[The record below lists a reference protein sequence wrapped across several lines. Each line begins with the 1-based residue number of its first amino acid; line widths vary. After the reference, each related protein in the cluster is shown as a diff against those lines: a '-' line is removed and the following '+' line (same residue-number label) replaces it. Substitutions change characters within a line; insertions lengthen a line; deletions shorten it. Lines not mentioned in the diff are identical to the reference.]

1 MRLQRSLTL
10 TSACSA
16 KRWRVTRRSSRARM
30 ASRRRGPSC
39 SRSSARPRSSPT
51 SPAVGG
57 RPRPRGSR
65 PRSAAGIRPR
75 KGRRK
80 HERDTGPQGV
90 RRALRRRRAAGGTM
104 SAPRPAPLL
113 AGDVGATKTNLALF
127 TTAGGVLTSVAEA
140 NFVNGGYGGLEDVVR
155 AFLARGA
162 SAPTAACFG
171 VAGPVAE
178 GRARMPNLGWLIDAA
193 SLGRLLGL
201 ERVVLL
207 NDLAATAY
215 GIAVLPPEQLVV
227 LNPGV
232 PLPGGNAALIAA
244 GTGLGEAVLYWDG
257 TRHRVSASEAG
268 HADFAPRVTARIAAA
283 EDASATITELALA
296 GASARCTRALDVF
309 VSAYGAEAG
318 NLALRALATGGV
330 HVGGGIAPKIVG
342 KLADGTF

>member
-1 MRLQRSLTL
+1 MRLRRSLTL
-10 TSACSA
+10 TSACAA

-65 PRSAAGIRPR
+65 ARSAAGIRPR

-104 SAPRPAPLL
+104 SAPGPALLL

-178 GRARMPNLGWLIDAA
+178 GRARMPNLGWLIDA
-193 SLGRLLGL
+193 SGPGL
-201 ERVVLL
+201 H
-207 NDLAATAY
+207 NIY
-215 GIAVLPPEQLVV
+215 
-227 LNPGV
+227 
-232 PLPGGNAALIAA
+232 AALAVA
-244 GTGLGEAVLYWDG
+244 EAPEV
-257 TRHRVSASEAG
+257 A
-268 HADFAPRVTARIAAA
+268 ARIAAA
-283 EDASATITELALA
+283 EDASATITELGLA

-342 KLADGTF
+342 KLADGTFMRAFTAKGRFADWLGRIPVKVILDPKTALRGAAAYLASVEARS